1 MIRHVGLIAGA
12 TLLALVFPV
21 NAAEARPSISAMKQD
36 KPELVKLFLEWRS
49 FVKPTINAGVPD
61 YSKAAMARV
70 ATSLPQWQAR
80 LAAIDRSGWTAQ
92 ELDVRPR
99 LSTLLVKQHLDTFQ
113 ERFAGFPV
121 KVRPLSRQVISTRA
135 GLKSIGSIL

>member
-70 ATSLPQWQAR
+70 A
-80 LAAIDRSGWTAQ
+80 GWRCT
-92 ELDVRPR
+92 P
-99 LSTLLVKQHLDTFQ
+99 
-113 ERFAGFPV
+113 
-121 KVRPLSRQVISTRA
+121 
-135 GLKSIGSIL
+135 